1 MALLFVFILAALV
14 GVAMVGVKALSLDA
28 EADRISERASA
39 KRSVWIAERNR
50 KYGKP
55 RL

>member
-14 GVAMVGVKALSLDA
+14 GVAMVGVKALSRDA
-28 EADRISERASA
+28 EADRISERSSA